1 MFWIIK
7 YFLSFGNSSFSK
19 DPRGNTR
26 VTSAS
31 LLSSSIS
38 PSSVSSSIYKKTNN
52 YDEEYSSVLVRA
64 RSRNQTI
71 DKDDLPVDLLVTRKL
86 ESRSN
91 YRIDRGEKTNIA
103 DLSNLS
109 NKKEATSEYYSDKN
123 FSSYFLNSNPK
134 LDQMLQKIE
143 K

>member
-1 MFWIIK
+1 M
-7 YFLSFGNSSFSK
+7 
-19 DPRGNTR
+19 
-26 VTSAS
+26 TSAS

-64 RSRNQTI
+64 SSRNQTI